1 MDKILADLLQTFRSV
16 ARRRL
21 STLTIVGVFGLG
33 CGASTAIFALAD
45 PVLLRPLPY
54 ADPDALMVAEFGRE
68 TNAEA
73 APTLRALQNRGEV
86 FDGVGAFRLG
96 EVLRVRTHTGTA
108 ALRVVHVSPD
118 YFAVLRTELI
128 LSPSWGTGRG
138 DVPIVLTASGSA
150 KLGGDEKEAAQADVA
165 SRIQSLV
172 RTSPSRPQNPGFGSG
187 SRSPES
193 TRGPARFAPAPPLRN
208 RQHAT
213 WRASDIQETDNDPA
227 ATLEAERLKQRQGI
241 SGG

>member
-45 PVLLRPLPY
+45 PFLLRPLPY

-68 TNAEA
+68 TSAEA

-96 EVLRVRTHTGTA
+96 EVLRVRTHTGTRRVA
-108 ALRVVHVSPD
+108 RRARQSGLLRRPPHRIDSFAILGNGARRRTDRADRLRISEARRCRKGSCAGRCRLKDPIARADLAISP
-118 YFAVLRTELI
+118 AK
-128 LSPSWGTGRG
+128 
-138 DVPIVLTASGSA
+138 SG
-150 KLGGDEKEAAQADVA
+150 
-165 SRIQSLV
+165 V
-172 RTSPSRPQNPGFGSG
+172 RVRK
-187 SRSPES
+187 PES
-193 TRGPARFAPAPPLRN
+193 GVYERSSSVCACSSASKPPTRNMASIRYPGD
-208 RQHAT
+208 RQ
-213 WRASDIQETDNDPA
+213 
-227 ATLEAERLKQRQGI
+227 
-241 SGG
+241 